1 MKMVKS
7 LLLGTAAGLLAVAG
21 AQAADMPVKAKPVE
35 YVKVCSLYGAG
46 FYYIPGTDTCLKVG
60 GYVRVQTEW
69 GAGSSG
75 QAYGAGGALAQ
86 AKFNR
91 QDTNDINWTTRAVVT
106 LDARTQT
113 DYGTLRSYIRAGWN
127 QSTPGLVGAGTT
139 PCNNGAANNC
149 LAYWDRAFIQFA
161 GFTVGRGQSFF
172 DLFTYGGAYTYL
184 NVRTAGDTGAA
195 GVDLWAYTVQFGN
208 GVSYTLS
215 LEDPAG
221 HSKFGTCDGAAGCW
235 GINGAI
241 ASDNGLVLQGG
252 NNNGFRVPDIVS
264 NLRIDQAWGYLGL
277 STVIHDVSGAYYGAG
292 NNVNN
297 GHPPDKYGWAFAVGG
312 LLNLAGGDIVGV
324 NFVYANG
331 APGYA
336 TNAGA
341 WQIYNNSQS
350 VGVGWTQDGIFDS
363 NNVLFGNT
371 DIELTKAWSINAAYQ
386 HIWGPAG
393 TWGGKWRTTVYGGYV
408 AISYSDKAK
417 AIINTHLPTPA
428 GGGLACGVPVAGS
441 VWPPINLQNGQN
453 NSCSPDYSFYQIG
466 SRTQFN
472 PAPLMDIGLDVVYT
486 RLNTAYK
493 GASFNIYPA
502 NAPRPAVSVIDDQSV
517 LSAIV
522 RWQRNFYP

>member
-1 MKMVKS
+1 MIRIGKS

-35 YVKVCSLYGAG
+35 YVKVCSLYGSG
-46 FYYIPGTDTCLKVG
+46 FYYIPGTDTCLKIG
-60 GYVRVQTEW
+60 GYLRVQTHW
-69 GAGSSG
+69 GAGASG
-75 QAYGAGGALAQ
+75 QVFGTGGVQGSGRYDRA
-86 AKFNR
+86 
-91 QDTNDINWTTRAVVT
+91 DSNDINWTARAVVT
-106 LDARTQT
+106 FDARTQT
-113 DYGTLRSYIRAGWN
+113 DYGTLRSYIRAGWAQN
-127 QSTPGLVGAGTT
+127 TPGTIGAGTT

-161 GFTVGRGQSFF
+161 GFTVGRAQSFF

-208 GVSYTLS
+208 GVSYSLS

-221 HSKFGTCDGAAGCW
+221 HGKKGTFDNTAGGFFRFPVGATA
-235 GINGAI
+235 
-241 ASDNGLVLQGG
+241 DNGLNLQGAS
-252 NNNGFRVPDIVS
+252 NNGFRVPDIIT

-277 STVIHDVSGAYYGAG
+277 STVIHDASGAYYQSG

-297 GHPPDKYGWAFAVGG
+297 GHPPDKYGWAVALGG
-312 LLNLAGGDIVGV
+312 LLRLPGNDIIGA
-324 NFVYANG
+324 NFVWAKG

-336 TNAGA
+336 TNLGA
-341 WQIYNNSQS
+341 NAFSLYNNSNS
-350 VGVGWTQDGIFDS
+350 VGVAWVSDGIFTTGSD
-363 NNVLFGNT
+363 V
-371 DIELTKAWSINAAYQ
+371 ELTEAWSINAAYQ

-408 AISYSDKAK
+408 NIHYNDKAT
-417 AIINTHLPTPA
+417 AFINQSL
-428 GGGLACGVPVAGS
+428 VAG
-441 VWPPINLQNGQN
+441 VCNGGVGTGTFTGWNPQAG
-453 NSCSPDYSFYQIG
+453 NSCSPDFSFYQVG

-472 PAPLMDIGLDVVYT
+472 PAPLMDIGLDVFYT
-486 RLNTAYK
+486 KLNSAYK
-493 GASFNIYPA
+493 GPVNYVA
-502 NAPRPAVSVIDDQSV
+502 NGARPACSNSAILGCSADDQGV

>member
-60 GYVRVQTEW
+60 GYVRVQTELK
-69 GAGSSG
+69 GGSSG
-75 QAYGAGGALAQ
+75 QVDGAGGVLTQ

-91 QDTNDINWTTRAVVT
+91 EDSNDINWTIRAVVT

-184 NVRTAGDTGAA
+184 NVRTSGDTGAA

-215 LEDPAG
+215 LEDPSAHG
-221 HSKFGTCDGAAGCW
+221 KAGTCDASAACW
-235 GINGAI
+235 AINGGI
-241 ASDNGLVLQGG
+241 VSDNGLVLQGG

-264 NLRIDQAWGYLGL
+264 NLRIDQAWGYLGV
-277 STVIHDVSGAYYGAG
+277 STVIHDVSASYYATPD
-292 NNVNN
+292 NIIF
-297 GHPPDKYGWAFAVGG
+297 HPADKYGWAFAVGG

-336 TNAGA
+336 FNAPN

-350 VGVGWTQDGIFDS
+350 VGVSWTQDGIFDTAS
-363 NNVLFGNT
+363 PLFGST

-408 AISYSDKAK
+408 NVSYTDKAK
-417 AIINTHLPTPA
+417 AIILSHLP
-428 GGGLACGVPVAGS
+428 GGGWHPALRRAGWWSGV
-441 VWPPINLQNGQN
+441 
-453 NSCSPDYSFYQIG
+453 
-466 SRTQFN
+466 
-472 PAPLMDIGLDVVYT
+472 
-486 RLNTAYK
+486 
-493 GASFNIYPA
+493 ASA
-502 NAPRPAVSVIDDQSV
+502 QHRG
-517 LSAIV
+517 
-522 RWQRNFYP
+522 WQRQQLQPGLELLPGGFADAVQPGSSDGYRS

>member
-1 MKMVKS
+1 MGVEMKMVKS

-35 YVKVCSLYGAG
+35 YVKVCSLYGSG
-46 FYYIPGTDTCLKVG
+46 FYYIPGTDTCLKIG
-60 GYVRVQTEW
+60 GYIRVQTEW
-69 GAGSSG
+69 NAGSSG
-75 QAYGAGGALAQ
+75 QVYGTGGVLQQ
-86 AKFNR
+86 AKYNR
-91 QDTNDINWTTRAVVT
+91 QDSNDINWTARAVVT
-106 LDARTQT
+106 FDARTQT

-127 QSTPGLVGAGTT
+127 QSTPGLSGAGTT

-161 GFTVGRGQSFF
+161 GFTVGRAQSFF
-172 DLFTYGGAYTYL
+172 DIFTYGGAYTYL

-195 GVDLWAYTVQFGN
+195 GVDVWAYTVQFGN

-221 HSKFGTCDGAAGCW
+221 HGKMGTCDGTAACW
-235 GINGAI
+235 AINGGFAN
-241 ASDNGLVLQGG
+241 DNGLVLQGG
-252 NNNGFRVPDIVS
+252 SNNGFRVPDIIT

-277 STVIHDVSGAYYGAG
+277 STVIHDVSGAYYQTG

-297 GHPPDKYGWAFAVGG
+297 GHPPDKYGWAIALGG
-312 LLNLAGGDIVGV
+312 QLNLQGGDIFGV

-336 TNAGA
+336 QNVGS

-350 VGVGWTQDGIFDS
+350 VGIGWTNDGIYDT
-363 NNVLFGNT
+363 GT
-371 DIELTKAWSINAAYQ
+371 DIQLTKAWSINAAYQ

-408 AISYSDKAK
+408 DISYNDTAK
-417 AIINTHLPTPA
+417 NIILGHLPGAA
-428 GGGLACGVPVAGS
+428 GSRPCGVPVAGA
-441 VWPPINLQNGQN
+441 VWPPLNIAVGSG
-453 NSCSPDYSFYQIG
+453 NSCSPDYSFYQVG

-472 PAPLMDIGLDVVYT
+472 PAPLMDIGLDVFYT
-486 RLNTAYK
+486 RLNTAFK
-493 GASFNIYPA
+493 GASTNIYPA
-502 NAPRPAVSVIDDQSV
+502 NAPRPALNVIDDQSV
-517 LSAIV
+517 VSALV

>member
-60 GYVRVQTEW
+60 GYIRVQTELK
-69 GAGSSG
+69 AGSSG
-75 QAYGAGGALAQ
+75 QAYGAGGALTQ
-86 AKFNR
+86 AKFDR
-91 QDTNDINWTTRAVVT
+91 VDSNDINWTARAVVT

-139 PCNNGAANNC
+139 PCNTGAANNC

-215 LEDPAG
+215 LEDPSG
-221 HSKFGTCDGAAGCW
+221 HGKFGTCDGSAACW
-235 GINGAI
+235 TINGGFTN
-241 ASDNGLVLQGG
+241 DNGLVLQGG
-252 NNNGFRVPDIVS
+252 SNNGFRVPDIIS

-277 STVIHDVSGAYYGAG
+277 STAIHDVSGAYYLSP

-297 GHPPDKYGWAFAVGG
+297 GHPADKYGWAIAVGG
-312 LLNLAGGDIVGV
+312 LLNLAGGDIVGA

-336 TNAGA
+336 TNAGS

-350 VGVGWTQDGIFDS
+350 VGIGWTQRRYLRHRWRHPADQGMEHQRGLPAHLGTRGDLGRQVAHDG
-363 NNVLFGNT
+363 V
-371 DIELTKAWSINAAYQ
+371 
-386 HIWGPAG
+386 
-393 TWGGKWRTTVYGGYV
+393 WRLRQRLVQRHRQEHHPL
-408 AISYSDKAK
+408 A
-417 AIINTHLPTPA
+417 PTRCGWHPTLRRA
-428 GGGLACGVPVAGS
+428 GGWCGVAAAQHRGRQRQQLQPGLQLLPGWFADAVQPGS
-441 VWPPINLQNGQN
+441 SDGYR
-453 NSCSPDYSFYQIG
+453 S
-466 SRTQFN
+466 
-472 PAPLMDIGLDVVYT
+472 
-486 RLNTAYK
+486 
-493 GASFNIYPA
+493 
-502 NAPRPAVSVIDDQSV
+502 
-517 LSAIV
+517 
-522 RWQRNFYP
+522 